1 MKTIRSIRI
10 ILPVLAVLALVSC
23 ENSSWNC
30 LRGNGV
36 LTEETRQL
44 QSYDGVV
51 TEGEYEIIYIPD
63 TAYSVVLETDQNLLP
78 YIRTR
83 ISGTTLVVDNGT
95 RKCLRSDYPIRVYVH
110 TPEIRLMSLV
120 GSGLISAESVYGDK
134 LRLEIEGSG
143 NIDITGIDVLELAV
157 LVTGS
162 GDVDLWG
169 KSDNAD
175 YTITGSGN
183 IKARYLEAS
192 HCKAEISGSGT
203 IYCHASESLNAV
215 ISGSGTI
222 YYAGNPPNVNTYS
235 SGSGSFVSI
244 STP

>member
-1 MKTIRSIRI
+1 MNTIRSIRI
-10 ILPVLAVLALVSC
+10 ILPVLTALALVSC

-36 LTEETRQL
+36 LTEETRPMQP
-44 QSYDGVV
+44 YDGVV

-63 TAYSVVLETDQNLLP
+63 TAYSVILETDQNLLP

-83 ISGTTLVVDNGT
+83 VSGTTLVVDNGT
-95 RKCLRSDYPIRVYVH
+95 RKCLRSDYPMRVYVH

-120 GSGLISAESVYGDK
+120 GSGMISAESVYGDE

-143 NIDITGIDVLELAV
+143 NIDVTGIDVLELYV
-157 LVTGS
+157 LITGS

-169 KSDNAD
+169 TSDNGE

-183 IKARYLEAS
+183 INARYLETR
-192 HCKAEISGSGT
+192 HCEAEISGSGT
-203 IYCHASESLNAV
+203 IYCHASERLDAV

-222 YYAGNPPNVNTYS
+222 YYAGSPPVVNTYS